1 VAEFTG
7 ERVIP
12 NQVDP
17 DLFNEHQARYAF
29 ASRLA
34 REKRVLDAGCGTG
47 YGTAA
52 LACQA
57 SDVLGIDISAEA
69 VAYAHEHFG
78 AENIRFAQASCTAI
92 PAAAETFDVIA
103 AFEIIEHLT
112 DWRAFL
118 REARRVLAPAGLFLV
133 STPNKSYYAETRRRE
148 GPNPFH
154 EHEFELEEFRRE
166 LLAVFPNVSMYF
178 ENHTEAIL
186 FEPEHT
192 ATGIAAEFEQHSETG
207 PTAHFFLAVCGFE
220 RVAGIPALVYGPRAG
235 NVLREREQHIAL
247 LEGELATKNQWV
259 ADRDTRIV
267 DLQDELRSEQAKAR
281 ARIDQL
287 EEENRHTL
295 TTAKRV
301 VQELEDK
308 CDELARCVDFLHA
321 AERKAEEKQN
331 EADDLRGRIVG
342 SRWFKLG
349 HALKLGPVVDPR
361 K

>member
-1 VAEFTG
+1 MAEFTG

-17 DLFNEHQARYAF
+17 DLFNEHQARYTF
-29 ASRLA
+29 AARLA
-34 REKRVLDAGCGTG
+34 GRKRVLDAGCGTG
-47 YGTAA
+47 YGTAT

-57 SDVLGIDISAEA
+57 RDVLGIDISAEA
-69 VAYAHEHFG
+69 IAYARAHFG

-103 AFEIIEHLT
+103 AFEIIEHLS
-112 DWRAFL
+112 DWRGFL
-118 REARRVLAPAGLFLV
+118 REARRVLAPGGLFLV
-133 STPNKSYYAETRRRE
+133 STPNKSYYAETRRRQ

-166 LLAVFPNVSMYF
+166 LLAVFPNVSLYF

-186 FEPEHT
+186 FEPEHP
-192 ATGIAAEFEQHSETG
+192 ASGAAAEFEQGRNTG
-207 PTAHFFLAVCGFE
+207 PAAHFFLAVCALE
-220 RVAGIPALVYGPRAG
+220 RVAGIPALIYIPRAG
-235 NVLREREQHIAL
+235 NVLRERELHIGL
-247 LEGELATKNQWV
+247 LEGELAMKNQWV
-259 ADRDTRIV
+259 EERVARILE
-267 DLQDELRSEQAKAR
+267 LQDELASEQAKAR

-301 VQELEDK
+301 VQELADK

-321 AERKAEEKQN
+321 AERTVEEKQH
-331 EADDLRGRIVG
+331 EADELRGKILA

-349 HALKLGPVVDPR
+349 RKLNLGPAIDPR